1 MSVPQ
6 FFARYNRPN
15 KFSNDPNGVVVAL
28 RNDEG
33 VVKFGWSACV
43 EGDVFDKQTG
53 LDIAISRALKGNNRP
68 VPSSISDV
76 VANTTF
82 LKDCCKY
89 FKEELKVVA
98 FRNGDD
104 GKKLTVEYSNLGL
117 SDPIG
122 LYVTE
127 HWSKLNQPKAEVKT
141 VDSSLAYMIDEYAQ
155 RCVDDM
161 DTDVLMQAAKET
173 IEERLL
179 SETPEE
185 VIKEIRESSYS
196 ELVDDYNL
204 ELEEA

>member
-15 KFSNDPNGVVVAL
+15 KFSQAPNGVVVAL
-28 RNDEG
+28 RNNEG

-43 EGDVFDKQTG
+43 EGDVFDKQVA
-53 LDIAISRALKGNNRP
+53 LDIAISRALKGNDRP
-68 VPSSISDV
+68 VPTSISDV
-76 VANTTF
+76 VALTSF
-82 LKDCCKY
+82 LKDCCNY

-98 FRNGDD
+98 FRNGED
-104 GKKLTVEYSNLGL
+104 GKKQTVLFSNIGQEV
-117 SDPIG
+117 PIG
-122 LYVTE
+122 RNVTE
-127 HWSKLNQPKAEVKT
+127 HWSKLNPPKVKT
-141 VDSSLAYMIDEYAQ
+141 LDSSLVYMIDEYAQ

-179 SETPEE
+179 NETKEE
-185 VIKEIRESSYS
+185 VIREIGESSYS
-196 ELVDDYNL
+196 ELVDEYNV